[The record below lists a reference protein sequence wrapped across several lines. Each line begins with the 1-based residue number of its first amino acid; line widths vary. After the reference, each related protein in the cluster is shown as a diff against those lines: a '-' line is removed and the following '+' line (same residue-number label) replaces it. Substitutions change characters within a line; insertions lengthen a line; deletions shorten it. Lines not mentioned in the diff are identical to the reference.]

1 MTAPLPYEYA
11 CALRDAGYPQP
22 EFAEGQVWCQTG
34 LCNEVHIT
42 PQWTHNYAS
51 SERFRLLAQKARLIY
66 SPGYKDL
73 AAAANVVLPA
83 MLTVEDLADIWLAQN
98 KKR

>member
-1 MTAPLPYEYA
+1 MTAPLSYEYA
-11 CALRDAGYPQP
+11 IALRESGYPQP
-22 EFAEGQVWCQTG
+22 EFAEGQVWYQTG

-66 SPGYKDL
+66 APGADELKK
-73 AAAANVVLPA
+73 ATGVAWFP
-83 MLTVEDLADIWLAQN
+83 MIEELADIWLAQN
-98 KKR
+98 KK